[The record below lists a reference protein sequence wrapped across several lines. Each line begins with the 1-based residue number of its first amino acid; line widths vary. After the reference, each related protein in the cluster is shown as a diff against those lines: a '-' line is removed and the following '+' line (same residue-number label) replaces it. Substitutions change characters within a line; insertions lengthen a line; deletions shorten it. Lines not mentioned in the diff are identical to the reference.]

1 MNLKPSI
8 PNPQGINVYIKPKNH
23 IYWRDPKY
31 TIQNHDQ
38 NLEQSPITKDS
49 SLTNGSVLNDRFNI
63 VPLKLTPIN
72 AMFLDPKTSIYIIP
86 TNITPKM
93 NTDII
98 SFLNT
103 DNQKHQNEDNTII
116 SEKPDMKIYLK
127 LIMYIQNRMANHLNH
142 AEKIIMKKSLDSL
155 QKSYIQ
161 NKNSLTN
168 KILTNILD
176 KYYSDVK
183 EVYEDYYKRSDQ
195 SFNPM
200 HEFEMGIIS
209 EDLSLIV

>member
-1 MNLKPSI
+1 MNLET
-8 PNPQGINVYIKPKNH
+8 G
-23 IYWRDPKY
+23 
-31 TIQNHDQ
+31 
-38 NLEQSPITKDS
+38 PITKDT
-49 SLTNGSVLNDRFNI
+49 SLTNGSLTNDRFNI
-63 VPLKLTPIN
+63 VPIKLTPIN
-72 AMFLDPKTSIYIIP
+72 AMFLDPKKSIYILP

-103 DNQKHQNEDNTII
+103 DNQKHQNEDDTII

-168 KILTNILD
+168 KIITNILD